1 MNTLIKTNQ
10 IKVLMA
16 EDEPEVLEIMS
27 KKIASKGYTVITAC
41 DGEEAW
47 EKIQQESPDV
57 IVLDLVMPK
66 QNGFQVLRQVRE
78 HPSSGRWQPVIIVS
92 AKRELEDMKAGY
104 ELEADHYITKPCQ
117 VEDILKSIR
126 LMIHLIP
133 QHKQASLRGGDNAA

>member
-1 MNTLIKTNQ
+1 MPQ

-27 KKIASKGYTVITAC
+27 KRVSANGYTVITAR
-41 DGEEAW
+41 DGQEAW
-47 EKIQQESPDV
+47 DKIQQESPDV

-66 QNGFQVLRQVRE
+66 QNGFEVLKRVRE
-78 HPSSGRWQPVIIVS
+78 RPSSGRWQPVIIVS

-117 VEDILKSIR
+117 VEDILKSIQ
-126 LMIHLIP
+126 LMARLIP
-133 QHKQASLRGGDNAA
+133 QHRNSCPDCQRDFL